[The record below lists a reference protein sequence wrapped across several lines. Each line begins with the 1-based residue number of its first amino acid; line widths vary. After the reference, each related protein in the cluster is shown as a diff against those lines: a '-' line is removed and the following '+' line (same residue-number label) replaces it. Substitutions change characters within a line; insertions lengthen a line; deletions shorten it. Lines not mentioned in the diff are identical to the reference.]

1 MRTAFQLFVLGLAL
15 VACGAGAGSTES
27 SITTTTP
34 ESTVTRPTVSSIP
47 AQRVPESG
55 ETVTGEVPEPFLD
68 AVLADAASRS
78 GVSAARLE
86 VNSAEQV
93 TWNDGSLGCPE
104 PGVSYTQALVDGFRV
119 EVRADTTYY
128 DYRLDETGW
137 FKLCQPSMPA
147 RTPPTTTG

>member
-1 MRTAFQLFVLGLAL
+1 MKTAIQLVVLGLAL
-15 VACGAGAGSTES
+15 AACGASTGSTDS
-27 SITTTTP
+27 SNTTTP
-34 ESTVTRPTVSSIP
+34 ETTMTRPTVSSIP
-47 AQRVPESG
+47 AQRGPES
-55 ETVTGEVPEPFLD
+55 EEPVTGEVPEPFLD

-78 GVSAARLE
+78 GVSVADLE
-86 VNSAEQV
+86 VITAEQV

-119 EVRADTTYY
+119 EVRADTTPY

-137 FKLCQPSMPA
+137 FKVCQPSMPT